1 MIQRKNHP
9 PNWYDGI
16 RQETSGSGRLQR
28 YPMPPYSKEELESRS
43 EIIWNN
49 IRLVKIPR
57 EQGVRIL
64 PRQDGQSLFRSVEY
78 IYERTYQQTDRR
90 KKESRNQK
98 AIIGQEI
105 EEVLPGWMI
114 PTENYDRYFDRN
126 GVPIQTEDKKQEEPS
141 ENNNR
146 QNPEDHPQKPEKNIE
161 DNKLKHCQEYQQES
175 QPKNHEPTLRSG
187 SAIESNDHLDET
199 QPQAPFNVPEG
210 TEASNTHDYYHTAP
224 RSKKQTERLLTEM
237 LAEAAEA
244 LRMQELQRLQSIPEE
259 EMTEEEREACDEEQ
273 QNEILRQKKEIREQL
288 RRLFFPQ
295 HRTIETQA
303 KKHPDQIVSPFKVH
317 KLNQLLEKLRELYR
331 ETEYEEYLDLIEEPE
346 TDEEGN
352 ILSGMTYSDVDV
364 LMNSYNAALEDYKVF
379 GI

>member
-1 MIQRKNHP
+1 MIQQKNHP

-28 YPMPPYSKEELESRS
+28 YPMPPYSKEELENRS

-57 EQGVRIL
+57 EHGVRIL
-64 PRQDGQSLFRSVEY
+64 PRQDGQSIFRSVEY

-126 GVPIQTEDKKQEEPS
+126 GVPIQTEDKKQEEPLES
-141 ENNNR
+141 NNQ
-146 QNPEDHPQKPEKNIE
+146 QNPEEHPQTPEKNTE
-161 DNKLKHCQEYQQES
+161 DNKPENRQVNPETTFKPDSIPERDDCLDES
-175 QPKNHEPTLRSG
+175 QTLSPV
-187 SAIESNDHLDET
+187 S
-199 QPQAPFNVPEG
+199 FPEG
-210 TEASNTHDYYHTAP
+210 TEVSNTPGYYHTAP
-224 RSKKQTERLLTEM
+224 RSKKQTEKLLTEM

-244 LRMQELQRLQSIPEE
+244 LRVQELQRLQSIPEE
-259 EMTEEEREACDEEQ
+259 EMTEEEREACEEEQ